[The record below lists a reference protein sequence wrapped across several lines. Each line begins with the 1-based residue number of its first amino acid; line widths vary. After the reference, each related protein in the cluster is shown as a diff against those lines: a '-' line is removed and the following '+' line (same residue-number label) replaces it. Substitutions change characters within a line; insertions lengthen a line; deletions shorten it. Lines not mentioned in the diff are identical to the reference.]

1 MLDKIVNLGIGKR
14 EAEEL
19 IAVSK
24 DIEKDYELLKKGY
37 PIQYL
42 IGYVSFY
49 GYDVKVTKDVLIPRP
64 ETELLVDLSIK
75 KIKEMKLLEPKLLD
89 ICTGS
94 GCIALTLKS
103 ELPNSIVYASDIS
116 YKALNLAISNFKTN
130 KVPIYYM
137 RSDLFKNFRKEDTF
151 DAIISNPPYISKK
164 DKVETIVLKNEPKIA
179 LFSKDDGLYHIKKII
194 IEGYRRLNDNGFIAL
209 EIGDKQKTKL
219 ETFIR
224 TTLSIKNYEYKE
236 DLTGKTRFLFIY
248 KNE

>member
-1 MLDKIVNLGIGKR
+1 MLEKIVNLGIGKR

-64 ETELLVDLSIK
+64 ETELLVDLSLK
-75 KIKEMKLLEPKLLD
+75 KIKENKLAEPKILD

-94 GCIALTLKS
+94 GCIALTIKS
-103 ELPNSIVYASDIS
+103 EMPNSIVYASDIS
-116 YKALNLAISNFKTN
+116 YKALNLAVSNFKAN

-137 RSDLFKNFRKEDTF
+137 RSDLFKNFR
-151 DAIISNPPYISKK
+151 NH
-164 DKVETIVLKNEPKIA
+164 L
-179 LFSKDDGLYHIKKII
+179 LY
-194 IEGYRRLNDNGFIAL
+194 
-209 EIGDKQKTKL
+209 KQTW
-219 ETFIR
+219 
-224 TTLSIKNYEYKE
+224 
-236 DLTGKTRFLFIY
+236 IY
-248 KNE
+248 YNKWRI